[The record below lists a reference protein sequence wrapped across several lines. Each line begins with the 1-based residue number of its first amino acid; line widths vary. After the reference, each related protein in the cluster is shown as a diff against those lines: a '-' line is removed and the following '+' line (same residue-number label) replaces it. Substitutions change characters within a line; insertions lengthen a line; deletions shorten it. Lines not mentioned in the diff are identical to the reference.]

1 MCNCEGIC
9 ALLSFPQLV
18 SAGSKLRR
26 DRSACRGS
34 RLPRFLWALSLSLA
48 IAGCGPAKKASNA
61 TKKIVSKATLRPS
74 PLDLNIT
81 IDPVANE
88 NSPVALDLVLIK
100 DKNFW
105 KTAPAMTAKDWFAQR
120 SDLQR
125 RYRKKLEVHSWEWV
139 PGQAIAPIIIK
150 VPRRFSGAMVF
161 ANYPSLGTHS
171 APVPLGGNVI
181 IALRE
186 NDFSLESKP

>member
-1 MCNCEGIC
+1 M
-9 ALLSFPQLV
+9 
-18 SAGSKLRR
+18 
-26 DRSACRGS
+26 
-34 RLPRFLWALSLSLA
+34 
-48 IAGCGPAKKASNA
+48 
-61 TKKIVSKATLRPS
+61 RPS

-161 ANYPSLGTHS
+161 ANYPSPGTHS
-171 APVPLGGNVI
+171 APVPLGSNVI
-181 IALRE
+181 IALQE
-186 NDFSLESKP
+186 NDFFLESKP

>member
-1 MCNCEGIC
+1 MCNCEGIS
-9 ALLSFPQLV
+9 ALPSFPQLV
-18 SAGSKLRR
+18 SAGSKLR
-26 DRSACRGS
+26 DKSACRGS
-34 RLPRFLWALSLSLA
+34 GLPGFLLALSLSLA
-48 IAGCGPAKKASNA
+48 IAGCGPAKKASNV
-61 TKKIVSKATLRPS
+61 TKKVVSKATLRPS
-74 PLDLNIT
+74 PLDLNIV

-100 DKNFW
+100 DKNLW
-105 KTAPAMTAKDWFAQR
+105 KAAPAMTAKDWFAQR

-161 ANYPSLGTHS
+161 ANYPSPGTHS

-181 IALRE
+181 IALQE
-186 NDFSLESKP
+186 NDFFLESKP

>member
-9 ALLSFPQLV
+9 ALPSFPQRV

-34 RLPRFLWALSLSLA
+34 RLPGFLWALSLSLA
-48 IAGCGPAKKASNA
+48 IAGCGPAKKAGNA
-61 TKKIVSKATLRPS
+61 TKKIVSKAALRPS

-161 ANYPSLGTHS
+161 ANYPSPGTHS

-181 IALRE
+181 IALQE
-186 NDFSLESKP
+186 NDFFLESKP

>member
-1 MCNCEGIC
+1 
-9 ALLSFPQLV
+9 
-18 SAGSKLRR
+18 
-26 DRSACRGS
+26 
-34 RLPRFLWALSLSLA
+34 LWALSLSLA
-48 IAGCGPAKKASNA
+48 IAGCGPAKKAGNA
-61 TKKIVSKATLRPS
+61 TKKIVSKATVRPS
-74 PLDLNIT
+74 SLDLNIT

-100 DKNFW
+100 DKKFW
-105 KTAPAMTAKDWFAQR
+105 KTATAMAAKDWFAQR
-120 SDLQR
+120 SDLKR

-161 ANYPSLGTHS
+161 ANYPLPGTHS

-181 IALRE
+181 IALQE
-186 NDFSLESKP
+186 NDFFLESKP